1 MPMSAIF
8 VTESPAWRLKE
19 DTVRKKMYLLNTVVS
34 SYETSDVI
42 RLLRQVDSRVII
54 NIMKTERFV
63 GSFYRKPME

>member
-1 MPMSAIF
+1 
-8 VTESPAWRLKE
+8 
-19 DTVRKKMYLLNTVVS
+19 MYLLNTVVS